1 MSVWQRVDEFG
12 GQMLRGGR
20 GELGGWR
27 GGSRCST
34 PASWGDGVK
43 CDDGTYTRTEG

>member
-1 MSVWQRVDEFG
+1 MSVRQRVDEFG

-20 GELGGWR
+20 GELW
-27 GGSRCST
+27 GGSRCSAA
-34 PASWGDGVK
+34 ASWGDGVK